1 MASNQQTSAHS
12 GYTMMNYD
20 YPLKLEK
27 EALVIF
33 SHVKSLSPN
42 WDQWGEIWESLQKH
56 RKKSEDRC
64 WMDLTVVSGPKKR
77 WPTVKGIRKKYSNSL
92 NPDVKFH
99 VTLID
104 PWMVHIEMTEDEGG
118 WTAQEVLSL
127 PDWFVI
133 GGTFE
138 EDALSCG
145 YSKNF
150 VKEIKVYGT
159 DPTNKI
165 SDSSTTEV
173 VDPSD
178 RINPYIEYLVY
189 TEPDP
194 QTFLQTLRSNILLIG
209 ELGRF
214 DMEIIA
220 KVSNCFRFSA
230 CVSSSDDF
238 KADVLS
244 GTNSGDTIAT
254 WQRFIRNEEYKGGKI
269 DVKEERAI
277 LQ

>member
-1 MASNQQTSAHS
+1 
-12 GYTMMNYD
+12 MMNYD

-56 RKKSEDRC
+56 RKKSEGRC

-159 DPTNKI
+159 HPTRYLIRLLRRLSTRPIESILTLNIWYIPNPTHKP
-165 SDSSTTEV
+165 SSK
-173 VDPSD
+173 P
-178 RINPYIEYLVY
+178 
-189 TEPDP
+189 
-194 QTFLQTLRSNILLIG
+194 
-209 ELGRF
+209 
-214 DMEIIA
+214 
-220 KVSNCFRFSA
+220 
-230 CVSSSDDF
+230 
-238 KADVLS
+238 
-244 GTNSGDTIAT
+244 
-254 WQRFIRNEEYKGGKI
+254 
-269 DVKEERAI
+269 
-277 LQ
+277 